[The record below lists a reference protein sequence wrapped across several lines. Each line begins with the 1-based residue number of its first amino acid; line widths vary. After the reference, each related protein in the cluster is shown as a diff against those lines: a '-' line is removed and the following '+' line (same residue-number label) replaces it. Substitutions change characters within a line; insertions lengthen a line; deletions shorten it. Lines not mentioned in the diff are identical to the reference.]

1 MRYTLITI
9 FRFYALIVRASW
21 VRARARGLELY
32 SVLCVERYSVLSEEF
47 VRLSCIWSCPNF
59 SYSSTVVDSS
69 SHSQIFWPLNLF
81 SLGSVPQG
89 QKLW

>member
-1 MRYTLITI
+1 M
-9 FRFYALIVRASW
+9 
-21 VRARARGLELY
+21 
-32 SVLCVERYSVLSEEF
+32 LSEEF

-59 SYSSTVVDSS
+59 SYSSTASSFVVDSS